1 MKKKALILAAAL
13 AGATGHAQS
22 PQSLQPDS
30 FEKKVSAPQPKINSE
45 AEGAANKATIIESLK
60 AIRKDPTTVKFHSA
74 MCYDMAMPA
83 PDTSFYCPECGSST
97 SYQTRSFAG
106 KVADWMPSV
115 KRIIKNSA
123 ARISVDSSDFCSKCK
138 TRQEA
143 DPELKFVTHCIDCDK
158 QFEWSVKNE
167 TELEQLSLLALKYPI
182 KEVDQG
188 EKGSQLIAPEK
199 LADYI
204 AKRFFCPDCR
214 QKNGLEE

>member
-13 AGATGHAQS
+13 AGTAAHAQS
-22 PQSLQPDS
+22 PQPLQPDS
-30 FEKKVSAPQPKINSE
+30 FDKNLSAPQPKTNSE
-45 AEGAANKATIIESLK
+45 VGNKVNKTTIIESLK

-83 PDTSFYCPECGSST
+83 PDTSFSCPNCGIST
-97 SYQTRSFAG
+97 SYQTFSFAG

-123 ARISVDSSDFCSKCK
+123 ASMSVDFSDFCSKCK
-138 TRQEA
+138 TSQGA
-143 DPELKFVTHCIDCDK
+143 APELKFVTQCIDCGK
-158 QFEWSVKNE
+158 QFDWSVKNE

-199 LADYI
+199 LAEYI
-204 AKRFFCPDCR
+204 AKRFLCTDCR

>member
-13 AGATGHAQS
+13 AGTAANAQS
-22 PQSLQPDS
+22 PQTLQPDS

-45 AEGAANKATIIESLK
+45 VESKVNKTTIIESLK

-83 PDTSFYCPECGSST
+83 PDTSFSCPNCGIST
-97 SYQTRSFAG
+97 SYLTQSFSG

-123 ARISVDSSDFCSKCK
+123 ARISVDFSDFCSKCN

-143 DPELKFVTHCIDCDK
+143 EPELKFVTDCIDCGK
-158 QFEWSVKNE
+158 QFQWSVKNE

-188 EKGSQLIAPEK
+188 QMGSQLIAPEE
-199 LADYI
+199 LADFI
-204 AKRFFCPDCR
+204 AKRFLCPDCR